1 MGRGSG
7 RRGHRGREGGGCR
20 NVTRE
25 PALAEGISSAAP
37 PSLRHSLLGLAGH
50 QRRPPPLP
58 TPPSCLS
65 SPLPS
70 LDGPFSPATP
80 WQLPP
85 PPPPRQLSL
94 PGPAF
99 IFPHLMWGNPRAGT
113 SPPRCPPPRLKLL
126 IPLATHIFC
135 PAQTSEVNT
144 GRGGGGRVRPRPAP
158 AVWRGALWPP
168 CGRCSWPPGF
178 SSMRFCLFS
187 LRMCNMEFVR

>member
-1 MGRGSG
+1 MGCMEMGRGSG

-85 PPPPRQLSL
+85 PPQAAVPAWTRFHFPPPDVGKPQGWNFPSPL
-94 PGPAF
+94 PTPQVKALDPPSHTHFLPCTDLGGEHWKGGWGAGPA
-99 IFPHLMWGNPRAGT
+99 PP
-113 SPPRCPPPRLKLL
+113 SPCCLEGG
-126 IPLATHIFC
+126 PLATLWAMLMASWLLFH
-135 PAQTSEVNT
+135 
-144 GRGGGGRVRPRPAP
+144 
-158 AVWRGALWPP
+158 AL
-168 CGRCSWPPGF
+168 
-178 SSMRFCLFS
+178 LS
-187 LRMCNMEFVR
+187 LLSPNV